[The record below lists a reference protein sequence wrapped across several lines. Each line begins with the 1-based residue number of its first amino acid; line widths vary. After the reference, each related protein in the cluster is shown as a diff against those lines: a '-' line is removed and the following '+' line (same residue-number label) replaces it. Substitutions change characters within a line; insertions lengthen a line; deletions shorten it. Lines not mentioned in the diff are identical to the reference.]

1 MFFQFQ
7 IVVDESTKKDLDLKV
22 EVDHQEENRGKR
34 MRSEIELAE
43 MAATI
48 GIGIGKNY
56 TPHIDFEYMG
66 QNTFLILVSNDS
78 NVNLEKFGWLFRR
91 LIILK

>member
-1 MFFQFQ
+1 MTDPVSVVFFQFQ

-43 MAATI
+43 MVATI
-48 GIGIGKNY
+48 VIGIGKI
-56 TPHIDFEYMG
+56 H
-66 QNTFLILVSNDS
+66 
-78 NVNLEKFGWLFRR
+78 R
-91 LIILK
+91 

>member
-22 EVDHQEENRGKR
+22 EVDPQEENRGKR
-34 MRSEIELAE
+34 MKSEIELAE

-48 GIGIGKNY
+48 GIGIGKIY
-56 TPHIDFEYMG
+56 
-66 QNTFLILVSNDS
+66 
-78 NVNLEKFGWLFRR
+78 R
-91 LIILK
+91 

>member
-1 MFFQFQ
+1 MFHQLGSISVVFFQFQ

-22 EVDHQEENRGKR
+22 VVDHQEENRGKR

-48 GIGIGKNY
+48 VIGIGKI
-56 TPHIDFEYMG
+56 H
-66 QNTFLILVSNDS
+66 
-78 NVNLEKFGWLFRR
+78 R
-91 LIILK
+91 

>member
-22 EVDHQEENRGKR
+22 VVDHQEENRGKR

-56 TPHIDFEYMG
+56 
-66 QNTFLILVSNDS
+66 
-78 NVNLEKFGWLFRR
+78 R
-91 LIILK
+91 